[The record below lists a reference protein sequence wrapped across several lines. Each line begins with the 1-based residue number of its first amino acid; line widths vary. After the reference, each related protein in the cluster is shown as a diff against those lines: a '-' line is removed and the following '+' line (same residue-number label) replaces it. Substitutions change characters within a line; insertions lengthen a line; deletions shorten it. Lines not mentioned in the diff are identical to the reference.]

1 MNQLN
6 CLKQYMFLYE
16 NRIIIRS
23 NDDITDISI
32 ITLHVHFFQNETF
45 KGILGNGIPK
55 NFKKVLCKRSLKRS
69 SIVKKDLVTDTFLRL
84 SLNI

>member
-6 CLKQYMFLYE
+6 CLKQYIFLYE

-32 ITLHVHFFQNETF
+32 ITLDIHFFQNETF

-55 NFKKVLCKRSLKRS
+55 NFKKVLCKTSLKKS

>member
-1 MNQLN
+1 
-6 CLKQYMFLYE
+6 MFLYE

-32 ITLHVHFFQNETF
+32 ITLDVHFFQNEMF
-45 KGILGNGIPK
+45 KGTLGNGIPK
-55 NFKKVLCKRSLKRS
+55 NFKKALCKTSLKRS
-69 SIVKKDLVTDTFLRL
+69 TIVKKDLVTDSFLRL